1 MFDRPHRLVSVA
13 DLRAL
18 AQANWADRAQL
29 DAISRELSTRVGTA
43 ASLLLGSVQAR
54 LREMPADGASERLTR
69 ELEEQRA
76 RTRRAE
82 TDATRLRQDLA
93 AARAGRTSEDEVA
106 RLSRQLDDERW
117 RRLQAVEEAARLRQQ
132 LEVLSPGASRT
143 VAAYAELHL
152 LPDVPD
158 DLLDALQR
166 AYQKHYHPDLRPGP
180 DRESAT
186 RRFQGI
192 QRAFDAIREARG
204 LA

>member
-18 AQANWADRAQL
+18 AQARWQDRAQL
-29 DAISRELSTRVGTA
+29 DAIARELSTRPGTA

-54 LREMPADGASERLTR
+54 LREMPADGPTERLAR
-69 ELEEQRA
+69 ELEESRA
-76 RTRRAE
+76 RARRAE
-82 TDATRLRQDLA
+82 SDAARLRQDLA

-132 LEVLSPGASRT
+132 VEALAPGASQT

-152 LPDVPD
+152 LPDIPD
-158 DLLDALQR
+158 DLLDALQN
-166 AYQKHYHPDLRPGP
+166 AYRKHLHPDRVPAR
-180 DRESAT
+180 DRDAAT
-186 RRFQGI
+186 RRFQSAE
-192 QRAFDAIREARG
+192 RAFAAIREARG
-204 LA
+204 L